1 MKRNTHYG
9 LIVRTISAFL
19 LLFILSLPLAS
30 CKADGETPGKESGT
44 ESEVAYTAYDAPD
57 GLSRR
62 ELARS
67 LQSELLPA
75 KETGSEAETLLG
87 GLTPVQY
94 LPQAPQDL
102 VGKRLLLMLML
113 TEDQY
118 AGSTV
123 FRYTAPQ
130 GNSGEE
136 LAIFFGSLE
145 NSDGGGYY
153 ALVLKTEYGSMGS
166 FLDESKKG
174 SLLGTVTAVRYIGF
188 NDMLHSSNN
197 ISALVNSGKDS
208 AGKDSVICYGS
219 IEGNGSISA
228 VDGGTRSAPAAEVFE
243 STLARFGLS

>member
-9 LIVRTISAFL
+9 LIVQTISVFL
-19 LLFILSLPLAS
+19 LVFILSLPLGS
-30 CKADGETPGKESGT
+30 CIAGKNPTT
-44 ESEVAYTAYDAPD
+44 ESSATELVNEGDAD
-57 GLSRR
+57 RVSRR

-75 KETGSEAETLLG
+75 KETGSEAETLPG

-102 VGKRLLLMLML
+102 VGKRLLLML
-113 TEDQY
+113 TGDQY
-118 AGSTV
+118 AGNTV

-145 NSDGGGYY
+145 NSDGGGYN
-153 ALVLKTEYGSMGS
+153 ALILKTEYGSMGS

-208 AGKDSVICYGS
+208 AGKDSVICFGS

>member
-9 LIVRTISAFL
+9 LIVRTISVFL
-19 LLFILSLPLAS
+19 LVFILSLPLGS
-30 CKADGETPGKESGT
+30 CIAGKNPTT
-44 ESEVAYTAYDAPD
+44 ESSATELVNDGDAD
-57 GLSRR
+57 RVSRR

-67 LQSELLPA
+67 LQSKLLPA
-75 KETGSEAETLLG
+75 KETGSEAETLPG

-94 LPQAPQDL
+94 LPQAPQGL
-102 VGKRLLLMLML
+102 VGKRLFLML

-153 ALVLKTEYGSMGS
+153 ALILKTEYGSMGS

-174 SLLGTVTAVRYIGF
+174 SLRGTVTAVRYIGF
-188 NDMLHSSNN
+188 NDMLHSSND
-197 ISALVNSGKDS
+197 ISALASSGKAS

>member
-9 LIVRTISAFL
+9 LIVRTISVFL
-19 LLFILSLPLAS
+19 LVFILSLPLGS
-30 CKADGETPGKESGT
+30 CIAGKNPTT
-44 ESEVAYTAYDAPD
+44 ESSATELVNDGDAD
-57 GLSRR
+57 RVSRR

-67 LQSELLPA
+67 LQSKLLPA

-102 VGKRLLLMLML
+102 VGQRLFLML
-113 TEDQY
+113 TGDQY

-174 SLLGTVTAVRYIGF
+174 SLRGTVTAVRYIGF

>member
-9 LIVRTISAFL
+9 LIVRTISVFL
-19 LLFILSLPLAS
+19 LVFILSLPLAS

-67 LQSELLPA
+67 LQSKLLPA

-102 VGKRLLLMLML
+102 VGQRLFLML

-153 ALVLKTEYGSMGS
+153 ALILKTEYGSMGS

-174 SLLGTVTAVRYIGF
+174 SLRGTVTAVRYIGF

-197 ISALVNSGKDS
+197 ISALASSGKAS

>member
-9 LIVRTISAFL
+9 LIVRTISVFL
-19 LLFILSLPLAS
+19 LVFILSLPLGS
-30 CKADGETPGKESGT
+30 CIAGKNPTT
-44 ESEVAYTAYDAPD
+44 ESSATELVNDGDAD
-57 GLSRR
+57 RVSRR

-67 LQSELLPA
+67 LQSKLLPA
-75 KETGSEAETLLG
+75 KETGSEAETLPG

-102 VGKRLLLMLML
+102 VGQRLFLML

-174 SLLGTVTAVRYIGF
+174 SLRGTVTAVRYIGF

>member
-9 LIVRTISAFL
+9 LIVRTISVFL
-19 LLFILSLPLAS
+19 LVFILSLPLGS
-30 CKADGETPGKESGT
+30 CIAGKNPTT
-44 ESEVAYTAYDAPD
+44 ESSATELVNDGDAD
-57 GLSRR
+57 RVSRR

-67 LQSELLPA
+67 LQSGLLPA
-75 KETGSEAETLLG
+75 KETGSEAETLPG

-102 VGKRLLLMLML
+102 VGQRLFLML
-113 TEDQY
+113 TGDQY
-118 AGSTV
+118 AGNTV

-174 SLLGTVTAVRYIGF
+174 SLRGTVTAVRYIGF

>member
-9 LIVRTISAFL
+9 LIVRTISVFL
-19 LLFILSLPLAS
+19 LVFILSLPLGS
-30 CKADGETPGKESGT
+30 CIAGKNPTT
-44 ESEVAYTAYDAPD
+44 ESSATELVNDGDAD
-57 GLSRR
+57 RVSRR

-67 LQSELLPA
+67 LQSKLLPA
-75 KETGSEAETLLG
+75 KETGSEAETLPG

-102 VGKRLLLMLML
+102 VGKRLLLML
-113 TEDQY
+113 TGDQY

-130 GNSGEE
+130 ENSGEE

-153 ALVLKTEYGSMGS
+153 ALILKTEYGSMGS

-174 SLLGTVTAVRYIGF
+174 SLRGTVTAVRYIGF
-188 NDMLHSSNN
+188 NDMLHSSND
-197 ISALVNSGKDS
+197 ISALASSGKAS

>member
-9 LIVRTISAFL
+9 LIVRTISVFL
-19 LLFILSLPLAS
+19 LVFILSLPLGS
-30 CKADGETPGKESGT
+30 CIAGKNPTT
-44 ESEVAYTAYDAPD
+44 ESSATELVNDGDAD
-57 GLSRR
+57 RVSRR

-67 LQSELLPA
+67 LQSGLLPA
-75 KETGSEAETLLG
+75 KETGSEAETLPG

-102 VGKRLLLMLML
+102 VGQRLFLML
-113 TEDQY
+113 TGDQY

-153 ALVLKTEYGSMGS
+153 ALILKTEYGSMGS

-174 SLLGTVTAVRYIGF
+174 SLRGTVTAVRYIGF
-188 NDMLHSSNN
+188 NDMLHSSND
-197 ISALVNSGKDS
+197 ISALVNSGKAS

>member
-9 LIVRTISAFL
+9 LIVRTISVFL
-19 LLFILSLPLAS
+19 LVFILSLPLGS
-30 CKADGETPGKESGT
+30 CIAGKNPTT
-44 ESEVAYTAYDAPD
+44 ESSATELVNKGDAD
-57 GLSRR
+57 RVSRR

-67 LQSELLPA
+67 LQSGLLPA
-75 KETGSEAETLLG
+75 KETGSEAETLPG

-102 VGKRLLLMLML
+102 VGQRLFLML

-174 SLLGTVTAVRYIGF
+174 SLRGTVTAVRYIGF

>member
-9 LIVRTISAFL
+9 LIVRTISVFL
-19 LLFILSLPLAS
+19 LVFILSLPLGS
-30 CKADGETPGKESGT
+30 CIAGKNPTT
-44 ESEVAYTAYDAPD
+44 ESSATELVNDGDAD
-57 GLSRR
+57 RVSRR

-67 LQSELLPA
+67 LQSGLLPA
-75 KETGSEAETLLG
+75 KETGSEAETLPG

-102 VGKRLLLMLML
+102 VGHRLFLML

-118 AGSTV
+118 AGNTV

-153 ALVLKTEYGSMGS
+153 ALILKTEYGSMGS

-208 AGKDSVICYGS
+208 AGKDSEAIREYIGDAS
-219 IEGNGSISA
+219 NY
-228 VDGGTRSAPAAEVFE
+228 
-243 STLARFGLS
+243 TLQYVY

>member
-9 LIVRTISAFL
+9 LIVRTISVFL
-19 LLFILSLPLAS
+19 LVFILSLPLGS
-30 CKADGETPGKESGT
+30 CIAGKNPTT
-44 ESEVAYTAYDAPD
+44 ESSATELVNDGDAD
-57 GLSRR
+57 RVSRR

-67 LQSELLPA
+67 LQSGLLPA

-102 VGKRLLLMLML
+102 VGQRLFLML
-113 TEDQY
+113 TGDQY
-118 AGSTV
+118 AGNTV

-174 SLLGTVTAVRYIGF
+174 SLRGTVTAVRYIGF

>member
-9 LIVRTISAFL
+9 LIVRTISVFL
-19 LLFILSLPLAS
+19 LVFILSLPLGS
-30 CKADGETPGKESGT
+30 CIAGKNPTT
-44 ESEVAYTAYDAPD
+44 ESSATELVNGGDAD
-57 GLSRR
+57 RVSRR

-153 ALVLKTEYGSMGS
+153 ALILKTEYGSMGS

-174 SLLGTVTAVRYIGF
+174 SLRGTVTAVRYIGF

>member
-9 LIVRTISAFL
+9 LIVRTISVFL
-19 LLFILSLPLAS
+19 LVFILSLPLAS

-44 ESEVAYTAYDAPD
+44 ESEVAYTEYDAPD

-67 LQSELLPA
+67 LQSRLLPA
-75 KETGSEAETLLG
+75 KETGSEAETLPG

-102 VGKRLLLMLML
+102 VGQRLFLML

-130 GNSGEE
+130 ENSGEE

-153 ALVLKTEYGSMGS
+153 ALILKTEYGSMGS

-174 SLLGTVTAVRYIGF
+174 SLRGTVTAVRYIGF
-188 NDMLHSSNN
+188 NDMLHSSND
-197 ISALVNSGKDS
+197 ISALASSGKAS

>member
-9 LIVRTISAFL
+9 LIVRTISVFL
-19 LLFILSLPLAS
+19 LVFILSLPLGS
-30 CKADGETPGKESGT
+30 CIAGKNPTT
-44 ESEVAYTAYDAPD
+44 ESSATELVNGGDTDRV
-57 GLSRR
+57 SRR

-67 LQSELLPA
+67 LQSKLLPA

-102 VGKRLLLMLML
+102 VGQRLFLML

-174 SLLGTVTAVRYIGF
+174 SLRGTVTAVRYIGF

>member
-9 LIVRTISAFL
+9 LIVRTISVFL
-19 LLFILSLPLAS
+19 LVFILSLPLGS
-30 CKADGETPGKESGT
+30 CIAGKNPTT
-44 ESEVAYTAYDAPD
+44 ESSATELENDGDAD
-57 GLSRR
+57 RVSRR

-67 LQSELLPA
+67 LQSKLLPA
-75 KETGSEAETLLG
+75 KETGSEAETLPG
-87 GLTPVQY
+87 ELTPVQY

-102 VGKRLLLMLML
+102 VGHRLFLML

-188 NDMLHSSNN
+188 NDMLHSSND
-197 ISALVNSGKDS
+197 ISALASSGKAS

>member
-9 LIVRTISAFL
+9 LIVRTISVFL
-19 LLFILSLPLAS
+19 LVFILSLPLGS
-30 CKADGETPGKESGT
+30 CIAGKNPTT
-44 ESEVAYTAYDAPD
+44 ESSATELVNDGDAD
-57 GLSRR
+57 RVSRR

-67 LQSELLPA
+67 LQSKLLPA

-102 VGKRLLLMLML
+102 VGQRLFLML

-153 ALVLKTEYGSMGS
+153 ALILKTEYGSMGS

-174 SLLGTVTAVRYIGF
+174 SLRGTVTAVRYIGF

>member
-9 LIVRTISAFL
+9 LIVRTISVFL
-19 LLFILSLPLAS
+19 LVFILSLPLGS
-30 CKADGETPGKESGT
+30 CIAGKNPTT
-44 ESEVAYTAYDAPD
+44 ESSATELVNDGDAD
-57 GLSRR
+57 RVSRR

-67 LQSELLPA
+67 LQSKLLPA

-102 VGKRLLLMLML
+102 VGKRLLLML

-118 AGSTV
+118 AGNTV

-130 GNSGEE
+130 ENSGEE

-153 ALVLKTEYGSMGS
+153 ALILKTEYGSMGS

-174 SLLGTVTAVRYIGF
+174 SLRGTVTAVRYIGF
-188 NDMLHSSNN
+188 NDMLHSSND

>member
-9 LIVRTISAFL
+9 LIVRTISVFL
-19 LLFILSLPLAS
+19 LVFILSLPLGS
-30 CKADGETPGKESGT
+30 CIAGKNPTT
-44 ESEVAYTAYDAPD
+44 ESSATELVNDGDAD
-57 GLSRR
+57 RVSRR

-67 LQSELLPA
+67 LQSKLLPA

-102 VGKRLLLMLML
+102 VGQRLFLML
-113 TEDQY
+113 TGDQY
-118 AGSTV
+118 AGNTV

-153 ALVLKTEYGSMGS
+153 ALILKTEYGSMGS

-174 SLLGTVTAVRYIGF
+174 SLRGTVTAVRYIGF

-197 ISALVNSGKDS
+197 ISALVNSGKAS

>member
-9 LIVRTISAFL
+9 LRVRTISVFL
-19 LLFILSLPLAS
+19 LVFILSLPLGS
-30 CKADGETPGKESGT
+30 CIAGKNPTT
-44 ESEVAYTAYDAPD
+44 ESSATELVNDGDAD
-57 GLSRR
+57 RVSRR

-67 LQSELLPA
+67 LQSKLLPA

-102 VGKRLLLMLML
+102 VGQRLFLML
-113 TEDQY
+113 TGDQY

>member
-9 LIVRTISAFL
+9 LIVRTISVFL
-19 LLFILSLPLAS
+19 LVFNLALPLGS
-30 CKADGETPGKESGT
+30 CIAGKSPTTKGSAT
-44 ESEVAYTAYDAPD
+44 ELVNGGDTDRV
-57 GLSRR
+57 SRR

-67 LQSELLPA
+67 LQSGLLPA
-75 KETGSEAETLLG
+75 KETGSEAETLPG

-102 VGKRLLLMLML
+102 VGQRLFLML

-174 SLLGTVTAVRYIGF
+174 SLRGTVTAVRYIGF

>member
-9 LIVRTISAFL
+9 LIVRTISVFL
-19 LLFILSLPLAS
+19 LVFILSLPLGS
-30 CKADGETPGKESGT
+30 CIAGKNPTT
-44 ESEVAYTAYDAPD
+44 ESSATELVNDGDAD
-57 GLSRR
+57 RVSRR

-67 LQSELLPA
+67 LQSKLLPA

-102 VGKRLLLMLML
+102 VGQRLFLMLML

-153 ALVLKTEYGSMGS
+153 ALILKTEYGSMGS

>member
-9 LIVRTISAFL
+9 LIVRTISVFL
-19 LLFILSLPLAS
+19 LVFILSLPLGS
-30 CKADGETPGKESGT
+30 CIAGKNPTT
-44 ESEVAYTAYDAPD
+44 ESSATELVNDGDAD
-57 GLSRR
+57 RVSRR

-67 LQSELLPA
+67 LQSGLLPA

-102 VGKRLLLMLML
+102 VGQRLFLML
-113 TEDQY
+113 TGDQY
-118 AGSTV
+118 AGNTV

-153 ALVLKTEYGSMGS
+153 ALILKTEYGSMGS

>member
-9 LIVRTISAFL
+9 LIVRTISVFL
-19 LLFILSLPLAS
+19 LVFILSLPLGS
-30 CKADGETPGKESGT
+30 CIAGKNPTT
-44 ESEVAYTAYDAPD
+44 ESSATELVNDGDAD
-57 GLSRR
+57 RVSRR
-62 ELARS
+62 ELARP
-67 LQSELLPA
+67 LQSGLLPA
-75 KETGSEAETLLG
+75 KETGSEAETLPG

-102 VGKRLLLMLML
+102 VGQRLFLML

-174 SLLGTVTAVRYIGF
+174 SLRGTVTAVRYIGF

-197 ISALVNSGKDS
+197 ISALVSSGKDS

>member
-9 LIVRTISAFL
+9 LIVRTISVFL
-19 LLFILSLPLAS
+19 LVFILSLPLGS
-30 CKADGETPGKESGT
+30 CIAGKNPTT
-44 ESEVAYTAYDAPD
+44 ESSATELVNDGDAD
-57 GLSRR
+57 RVSRR

-75 KETGSEAETLLG
+75 KETGSEAETLPG

-102 VGKRLLLMLML
+102 VGQRLFLML
-113 TEDQY
+113 TGDQY
-118 AGSTV
+118 AGNTV

-174 SLLGTVTAVRYIGF
+174 SLRGTVTAVRYIGF

-197 ISALVNSGKDS
+197 ISALVNSGKAS

>member
-9 LIVRTISAFL
+9 LIVRTISVFL
-19 LLFILSLPLAS
+19 LVFILSLPLGS
-30 CKADGETPGKESGT
+30 CIAGKNPTT
-44 ESEVAYTAYDAPD
+44 ESSATELVNDGDAD
-57 GLSRR
+57 RVSRR

-67 LQSELLPA
+67 LQSKLLPA

-102 VGKRLLLMLML
+102 VGQRLFLML
-113 TEDQY
+113 TGDQY

-153 ALVLKTEYGSMGS
+153 ALILKTEYGSMGS

-174 SLLGTVTAVRYIGF
+174 SLRGTVTAVRYIGF

>member
-9 LIVRTISAFL
+9 LIVRTISVFL
-19 LLFILSLPLAS
+19 LVFILSLPLGS
-30 CKADGETPGKESGT
+30 CIAGKNPTT
-44 ESEVAYTAYDAPD
+44 ESSTTELVNDGDAD
-57 GLSRR
+57 RVSRR

-67 LQSELLPA
+67 LQSKLLPA

-102 VGKRLLLMLML
+102 VGQRLFLML
-113 TEDQY
+113 TGDQY
-118 AGSTV
+118 AGNTV

-153 ALVLKTEYGSMGS
+153 ALILKTEYGSMGS

-174 SLLGTVTAVRYIGF
+174 SLRGTVTAVRYIGF

-219 IEGNGSISA
+219 IEGNDSISA

>member
-9 LIVRTISAFL
+9 LIVRTISVFL
-19 LLFILSLPLAS
+19 LVFILSLPLAS

-67 LQSELLPA
+67 LQSKLLPA
-75 KETGSEAETLLG
+75 KETGSEAETLPG

-102 VGKRLLLMLML
+102 VGQRLFLML

-130 GNSGEE
+130 GNSREE

-153 ALVLKTEYGSMGS
+153 ALILKTEYGSMGS

-228 VDGGTRSAPAAEVFE
+228 VGGGTRSAPAAEVFE

>member
-1 MKRNTHYG
+1 
-9 LIVRTISAFL
+9 
-19 LLFILSLPLAS
+19 
-30 CKADGETPGKESGT
+30 
-44 ESEVAYTAYDAPD
+44 
-57 GLSRR
+57 
-62 ELARS
+62 
-67 LQSELLPA
+67 
-75 KETGSEAETLLG
+75 
-87 GLTPVQY
+87 
-94 LPQAPQDL
+94 
-102 VGKRLLLMLML
+102 ML
-113 TEDQY
+113 TGDQY

-130 GNSGEE
+130 ENSGEE

-153 ALVLKTEYGSMGS
+153 ALILKTEYGSMGS

-174 SLLGTVTAVRYIGF
+174 SLRGTVTAVRYIGF
-188 NDMLHSSNN
+188 NDMLHSSND

>member
-9 LIVRTISAFL
+9 LIVRTISVFL
-19 LLFILSLPLAS
+19 LVFILSLPLGS
-30 CKADGETPGKESGT
+30 CIAGKNPTT
-44 ESEVAYTAYDAPD
+44 ESSATELVNDGDAD
-57 GLSRR
+57 RVSRR

-75 KETGSEAETLLG
+75 KETGSEAETLPG

>member
-9 LIVRTISAFL
+9 LIVRTISVFL
-19 LLFILSLPLAS
+19 LVFILSLPLGS
-30 CKADGETPGKESGT
+30 CIAGKNPTT
-44 ESEVAYTAYDAPD
+44 ESSATELVNDGDAD
-57 GLSRR
+57 RVSRR

-67 LQSELLPA
+67 LQSKLLPA
-75 KETGSEAETLLG
+75 KETGSEAETLPG

-102 VGKRLLLMLML
+102 VGQRLFLML
-113 TEDQY
+113 TGDQY

-174 SLLGTVTAVRYIGF
+174 SLRGTVTAVRYIGF

>member
-9 LIVRTISAFL
+9 LIVRTISVFL
-19 LLFILSLPLAS
+19 LVFILSLPLGS
-30 CKADGETPGKESGT
+30 CIAGKNPTT
-44 ESEVAYTAYDAPD
+44 ESSATELENDGDAD
-57 GLSRR
+57 RVSRR

-67 LQSELLPA
+67 LQSKLLPA

-102 VGKRLLLMLML
+102 VGKRLLLML

-174 SLLGTVTAVRYIGF
+174 SLRGTVTAVRYIGF
-188 NDMLHSSNN
+188 NDMLHSSND
-197 ISALVNSGKDS
+197 ISALVNSGNDS

>member
-9 LIVRTISAFL
+9 LIVRTISVFL
-19 LLFILSLPLAS
+19 LVFILSLPLGS
-30 CKADGETPGKESGT
+30 CIAGKNPTT
-44 ESEVAYTAYDAPD
+44 ESSTTELVNGGDAD
-57 GLSRR
+57 RVSRR

-67 LQSELLPA
+67 LQSGLLPA

-102 VGKRLLLMLML
+102 VGQRLFLML

-174 SLLGTVTAVRYIGF
+174 SLRGTVTAVRYIGF

>member
-9 LIVRTISAFL
+9 LIVRTISVFL
-19 LLFILSLPLAS
+19 LVFILSLPLGS
-30 CKADGETPGKESGT
+30 CIAGKNPTT
-44 ESEVAYTAYDAPD
+44 ESSATELVNGGDTDRV
-57 GLSRR
+57 SRR

-67 LQSELLPA
+67 LQSGLLPA
-75 KETGSEAETLLG
+75 KETGSEAETLPG

-102 VGKRLLLMLML
+102 VGHRLFLML

-153 ALVLKTEYGSMGS
+153 ALILKTEYGSMGS

-174 SLLGTVTAVRYIGF
+174 SLRGTVTAVRYIGF

>member
-9 LIVRTISAFL
+9 LIVRTISVFL
-19 LLFILSLPLAS
+19 LVFILSLPLGS
-30 CKADGETPGKESGT
+30 CIAGKNPTT
-44 ESEVAYTAYDAPD
+44 ESSATELVNDGDAD
-57 GLSRR
+57 RVSRR

-67 LQSELLPA
+67 LQSGLLPA

-102 VGKRLLLMLML
+102 VGQRLFLML

-130 GNSGEE
+130 GNSREE

-153 ALVLKTEYGSMGS
+153 ALILKTEYGSMGS

-174 SLLGTVTAVRYIGF
+174 SLRGTVTAVRYIGF

>member
-9 LIVRTISAFL
+9 LIVRTISVFL
-19 LLFILSLPLAS
+19 LVFILSLPLGS
-30 CKADGETPGKESGT
+30 CIAGKNPTT
-44 ESEVAYTAYDAPD
+44 ESSATELVNDGDAD
-57 GLSRR
+57 RVSRR

-67 LQSELLPA
+67 LQSGLLPA

-102 VGKRLLLMLML
+102 VGKRLLLML
-113 TEDQY
+113 TGDQY
-118 AGSTV
+118 AGNTV

-130 GNSGEE
+130 GNSGED

-174 SLLGTVTAVRYIGF
+174 SLRGTVTAVRYIGF
-188 NDMLHSSNN
+188 NDMLHSSND

>member
-9 LIVRTISAFL
+9 LIVRTISVSL
-19 LLFILSLPLAS
+19 LVFILSLPLGS
-30 CKADGETPGKESGT
+30 CIAGKNPTT
-44 ESEVAYTAYDAPD
+44 ESSATELVNDGDAD
-57 GLSRR
+57 RVSRR

-75 KETGSEAETLLG
+75 KETGSEAETLPG

-102 VGKRLLLMLML
+102 VGQRLLLML
-113 TEDQY
+113 TGDQY

-130 GNSGEE
+130 GNNGEE

-174 SLLGTVTAVRYIGF
+174 SLRGTVTAVRYIGF

>member
-9 LIVRTISAFL
+9 LIVRTISVFL
-19 LLFILSLPLAS
+19 LVFILSLPLGS
-30 CKADGETPGKESGT
+30 CIAGKNPTT
-44 ESEVAYTAYDAPD
+44 ESSATELVNDGDAD
-57 GLSRR
+57 RVSRR

-67 LQSELLPA
+67 LQSKLLPA
-75 KETGSEAETLLG
+75 KETGSEAETLPG

-102 VGKRLLLMLML
+102 VGQRLLLML

-145 NSDGGGYY
+145 SSDGGGYY
-153 ALVLKTEYGSMGS
+153 ALILKTEYGSMGS

-174 SLLGTVTAVRYIGF
+174 SLRGTVTAVRYIGF

-197 ISALVNSGKDS
+197 ISALVNSGNDS

>member
-9 LIVRTISAFL
+9 LIVRTISVFL
-19 LLFILSLPLAS
+19 LVFILSLPLGS
-30 CKADGETPGKESGT
+30 CIAGKNPTT
-44 ESEVAYTAYDAPD
+44 ESSATELVNGGDTDRV
-57 GLSRR
+57 SRR

-67 LQSELLPA
+67 LQSGLLPA

-102 VGKRLLLMLML
+102 VGKRLLLML
-113 TEDQY
+113 TVDQY

-174 SLLGTVTAVRYIGF
+174 SLRGTVTAVRYIGF

>member
-9 LIVRTISAFL
+9 LIVRTISVFL
-19 LLFILSLPLAS
+19 LVFILSLPLAS
-30 CKADGETPGKESGT
+30 CKADGGTPGKESGT
-44 ESEVAYTAYDAPD
+44 ESEVAYTTYTVPD

-75 KETGSEAETLLG
+75 KETGSEAETLPG

-102 VGKRLLLMLML
+102 VGQRLFLML

-174 SLLGTVTAVRYIGF
+174 SLRGTVTAVRYIGF

-228 VDGGTRSAPAAEVFE
+228 VDGGTRSALAAEVFE

>member
-9 LIVRTISAFL
+9 LIVRTISVFL
-19 LLFILSLPLAS
+19 LVFILSLPLGS
-30 CKADGETPGKESGT
+30 CIAGKNPTT
-44 ESEVAYTAYDAPD
+44 ESSATELVNDGDAD
-57 GLSRR
+57 RVSRR

-67 LQSELLPA
+67 LQSKLLPA
-75 KETGSEAETLLG
+75 KETGSEAETLPG

-102 VGKRLLLMLML
+102 VGQRLFLML